1 MKYVSSVTLASA
13 LALTIGF
20 AGPAAA
26 AEAYLT
32 GTISAANGDKLA
44 GVSVSAK
51 PVTGTI
57 TTTVFTDASGA
68 YYFPALE
75 AGQYRVWAQAV
86 SFDTGKSEVDL
97 AGTRQQDFAL
107 APMADYFRQL
117 SGEMALAALPHET
130 PEDKRLWQ
138 IVHNN
143 CTGCHTPNYPL
154 QNKFDEAGWTAIL
167 DLMKMVNVGGIYQGA
182 DHKPNG
188 IIAHHEKELAAYL
201 ARARGPGP
209 SSVTLQTRPR
219 PTGEA
224 ARAVVTEYDVPTDPD
239 LHGPNK
245 YVVNDGSDWSLGAP
259 SNFFIGAKPH
269 DAWADLDG
277 NLWFTQNNPSRD
289 ISIGRVDRATGAVKF
304 IKIAGQN
311 GLAASSHGMTR
322 DPRGNIWFNVGPTVV
337 PGQAGLAKLDPKTEK
352 IEVFVPP
359 KPMSPT
365 GGATTVD
372 WGPNG
377 KIWASSPDGG
387 LSFDPQ
393 TKEFTEFKSL
403 TYKTKNGTGTTYGMA
418 ADKDG
423 NGWWAEMTLD
433 IVAKGDLP
441 SKESLE
447 VKLPPVESAERN
459 LTADDKKLYADFIVP
474 DFNTPVPWAQGPRRM
489 GADKQGNYVYV
500 CDSFG
505 GNLTRIDIHTLE
517 SKTIP
522 LPNAAVAH
530 PYQATV
536 DSQHNVWLNVMN
548 ADQVMRYNP
557 QTEQWTAFDL
567 PSRGETRYVSLL
579 EKDGKMQVVVP
590 EYRALK
596 IAVMSFRSEA
606 DMAAVK
612 AKAGK

>member
-1 MKYVSSVTLASA
+1 MNYFSSLTLASA
-13 LALTIGF
+13 LALSVGF
-20 AGPAAA
+20 AGPVAA
-26 AEAYLT
+26 AEAILT

-57 TTTVFTDASGA
+57 TTTVFTDAAGA

-75 AGQYRVWAQAV
+75 PGKYRVWAQAV
-86 SFDTGKSEVDL
+86 SFDTGRSEIDL
-97 AGTRQQDFAL
+97 AATKQQDFTL

-117 SGEMALAALPHET
+117 SGDMALASLPHDT
-130 PEDKRLWQ
+130 AEDKRLWQ

-182 DHKPNG
+182 NAKPNG

-201 ARARGPGP
+201 ARARGPGQ
-209 SSVTLQTRPR
+209 SSVTLQARPR

-224 ARAVVTEYDVPTDPD
+224 ARTVVTEYDVPLDPEVY
-239 LHGPNK
+239 GPNK
-245 YVVNDGSDWSLGAP
+245 YTVNDGSDWSLGTP
-259 SNFFIGAKPH
+259 SNFIGARPH

-277 NLWFTQNNPSRD
+277 NLWFTQNGPSRD
-289 ISIGRVDRATGAVKF
+289 ISIGRVDAKTGAVKF
-304 IKIAGQN
+304 LKIEGQN
-311 GLAASSHGMTR
+311 GLAANTHGMTR
-322 DPRGNIWFNVGPTVV
+322 DPQGTIWFNVGPTIV
-337 PGQAGLAKLDPKTEK
+337 PGQAGLARLDPKTEK

-403 TYKTKNGTGTTYGMA
+403 TYKTPNGTGTTYGMA
-418 ADKDG
+418 ADKEG

-433 IVAKGDLP
+433 IVGKGDLP

-447 VKLPPVESAERN
+447 VKLPPVASAKSN
-459 LTADDKKLYADFIVP
+459 LTPDDNKLYADFVVP
-474 DFNTPVPWAQGPRRM
+474 DFNTPFPWSQGPRRM
-489 GADKQGNYVYV
+489 GADKQGDYVYV

-522 LPNAAVAH
+522 LPNAEIMH
-530 PYQATV
+530 PYQATI
-536 DSQHNVWLNVMN
+536 DRNHNVWVNVMN
-548 ADQVMRYNP
+548 ADQVLRYNP
-557 QTEQWTAFDL
+557 QTETWTAFDL
-567 PSRGETRYVSLL
+567 PTRGETRYVSLL
-579 EKDGKMQVVVP
+579 EKDGAMQVVVP

-606 DMAAVK
+606 DMAAAK
-612 AKAGK
+612 TKAGK